1 MCKSTVIFTILC
13 SICFAR
19 AQSVALSGVVKLS
32 NGTPVEGVTVSLAGL
47 SSLSILTKKDGT
59 FSLKNAINRVT
70 SVPSTPLNWHFTLQE
85 NSIQFT
91 PTDLKASLYV
101 RVYTNDGRITTSSNI
116 PARSAGNNLV
126 TLPLLG
132 SGIYF
137 ITVKTGEMEII
148 RPLLQVGKK
157 LYCENGT
164 VALAG
169 SGTIPAANKK
179 AAGSVVDT
187 LIAKKDGYSTA
198 KHPLTSYEQ
207 DEIEVILEPEDDY
220 SGSITNLSVRANPNS
235 VLSAYVSWTTEKAAT
250 SKVQFGVGGV
260 QWEIAHKEATTEHEV
275 LVIGM
280 RAKTKYQIRAI
291 SGKAQA
297 DTSYTTGTLPA
308 HIPEGSVKSSA
319 GSVDGWTLVN
329 VLRGTGG
336 IIPRSNYPAAAV
348 MYDHDGRVVWY
359 RVHGTIA
366 DLGGCTSTEF
376 IEKDNTV
383 IVGATDKEPP
393 REYDLAGNILW
404 EGPSPIVPNTYAI
417 THHAS
422 KMSNGHYLLVGWGEK
437 EQVGAPAPGSFG
449 VDSLTWANLR
459 EVTLDNKVV
468 WEWHLKD
475 FITVPASAKDDYF
488 HANSATVFPERD
500 EVYFDCRWI
509 GLIKTTYKNP
519 TLIYRIPASYNSASP
534 TDMSFNPPQSQFSD
548 VHDPEIHLDDSTVMF
563 FDNGGYD
570 ANMMFNPNGKY
581 NFHSRVVE
589 YKIDE
594 TGKKASLKWE
604 FPGTINNNSFFKD
617 TFYMP
622 YWGDADRLDNDNV
635 LFTASVMGSGKV
647 SHIVEV
653 TRAGEV
659 VWDFT
664 LPADNGMYRAQRIPT
679 PPLVRPIGE

>member
-1 MCKSTVIFTILC
+1 MVRAILLSVVMLSVTLSLFAEDVTLSGTVKKTG
-13 SICFAR
+13 A
-19 AQSVALSGVVKLS
+19 AAGLSGV
-32 NGTPVEGVTVSLAGL
+32 NVSLAKVP
-47 SSLSILTKKDGT
+47 SLSATTDADGKFIIT
-59 FSLKNAINRVT
+59 GSTSLWTQPKQ
-70 SVPSTPLNWHFTLQE
+70 VPSF
-85 NSIQFT
+85 QFN
-91 PTDLKASLYV
+91 LKGDRIIFSPVSGNAP
-101 RVYTNDGRITTSSNI
+101 GRIELFSSNGRKI
-116 PARSAGNNLV
+116 FSAQLVSGQERRRSI
-126 TLPLLG
+126 TLPELG
-132 SGIYF
+132 SGINIMQ
-137 ITVKTGEMEII
+137 ITIGTTTLTRTLMRVANELFMKEGSPAGTGAGAIT
-148 RPLLQVGKK
+148 LQKQA
-157 LYCENGT
+157 
-164 VALAG
+164 VAA
-169 SGTIPAANKK
+169 
-179 AAGSVVDT
+179 VVDT
-187 LIAKKDGYSTA
+187 LIATKSGFIPKKVPIDVYTKSNITI
-198 KHPLTSYEQ
+198 
-207 DEIEVILEPEDDY
+207 EIEPEDDY